1 MKFSIS
7 LVVMLACVLGTQAQ
21 TSQWV
26 SNNELPER
34 RIALVLG
41 NTNYETSPLLNSVN
55 DARDMAQALREFGF
69 QVVFQENL
77 SQQEM
82 KRAIQSF
89 GDRIRQGG
97 VGLFYFAGHAV
108 QVNGH
113 NYLIPVAARISTEA
127 EVDDKAIDI
136 GLILEQMKSAR
147 NSMNFMI
154 LDACR
159 NNPFTRKGRGASN
172 HLVPMDA
179 PCGTLIAYATAPGA
193 ETSDGR
199 GRNGLYTQELLK
211 AMRTSGLSIEEVFK
225 RVRISVQ
232 RLTAGRQTPWE
243 SSSLTGDFYFS
254 SVDERW
260 LEGSWEGT
268 VYQGSAQAARTIRLA
283 AQNNAYAIE
292 YPSVT
297 CRGELALLQR
307 KNGKATFRESGG
319 NGRNQCAE
327 GGQIVL
333 ERVSHSQLVFKHF
346 SPRTNEIVASA
357 ILNKVEFKAQAQR
370 LAP

>member
-1 MKFSIS
+1 MKLSIS
-7 LVVMLACVLGTQAQ
+7 LVFVLVFVTYAQASHLA
-21 TSQWV
+21 

-41 NTNYETSPLLNSVN
+41 NTDYETSPLLNPVN

-69 QVVFQENL
+69 EVVFQENL
-77 SQQEM
+77 AQQEM

-89 GDRIRQGG
+89 GDRISQGG
-97 VGLFYFAGHAV
+97 IGLFYFAGHAV

-127 EVDDKAIDI
+127 EVADKAIDV
-136 GLILEQMKSAR
+136 GLILAQLENAR
-147 NSMNFMI
+147 NSMNFVI

-159 NNPFTRKGRGASN
+159 NNPFTRKGRASSN
-172 HLVPMDA
+172 QLVPMDA

-193 ETSDGR
+193 VTMDGR
-199 GRNGLYTQELLK
+199 GRNGLYTQELLR
-211 AMRTSGLSIEEVFK
+211 ALRTPGLSIEEVFK

-232 RLTAGRQTPWE
+232 RLTSGRQTPWE

-254 SVDERW
+254 RIDERW

-268 VYQGSAQAARTIRLA
+268 LYQGSARAVRAIKLE

-292 YPSVT
+292 YPALT

-307 KNGKATFRESGG
+307 KNGQATFRETSSK
-319 NGRNQCAE
+319 GRNQCAD
-327 GGQIVL
+327 GGEIVL
-333 ERVSHSQLVFKHF
+333 ERVSNSQLVFKHF

-357 ILNKVEFKAQAQR
+357 ILNKVEFKAQTQR
-370 LAP
+370 GAP